1 MQSTDQDLEAQLQ
14 KMLAEQAK
22 KQGQVENTLRE
33 YGVER
38 SHLQAYIEKA
48 KANTMVQSIVS
59 IKNYIDNHL
68 NVGAER

>member
-1 MQSTDQDLEAQLQ
+1 MQSTVHDLEAQLQ
-14 KMLAEQAK
+14 KMMAEQAK
-22 KQGQVENTLRE
+22 KQSQVENTLRE

-59 IKNYIDNHL
+59 IKNYINNHL
-68 NVGAER
+68 NVGAGR